1 MHTFYTCVLFSSD
14 RSSSCYERLPLIIG
28 EYFLFSLSQV
38 QQGSRTK
45 LSKQLVAIQV
55 MLRTPANQGTSEAR
69 KSTNAETASI
79 LFILLILKNSSRE
92 RCKWINICIK
102 GSVCVTDSLK
112 WFGLL
117 ECADCKQKWQIDI
130 PLRRTNC
137 FLSPKCWWNTRSSLI
152 RVCVFFAW
160 NSQQWWPPWSYE
172 LL

>member
-1 MHTFYTCVLFSSD
+1 MQKRHQFFLYYSFS
-14 RSSSCYERLPLIIG
+14 
-28 EYFLFSLSQV
+28 
-38 QQGSRTK
+38 K
-45 LSKQLVAIQV
+45 
-55 MLRTPANQGTSEAR
+55 
-69 KSTNAETASI
+69 
-79 LFILLILKNSSRE
+79 ILLEKGIS
-92 RCKWINICIK
+92 KWINICIK

-160 NSQQWWPPWSYE
+160 NSQQWCHHGLMSFCSSSSHFWLNWIYWPDWLNRPDQPIQTGIIYYLWWGCWLPCYVLYILYICMLTQLE
-172 LL
+172 IQI